1 MDDYKKLIDSTEL
14 QKTVLNFIGSE
25 EFNKMVN
32 CSIFKDNQECKSAII
47 YGMSI
52 ASMLVCDCT
61 PFYIKFNEETDEDDN
76 RPQCCIDPISIFQH
90 VTLVS
95 LENNILE
102 VKI

>member
-76 RPQCCIDPISIFQH
+76 RPH
-90 VTLVS
+90 AA
-95 LENNILE
+95 
-102 VKI
+102 